1 MYFYFTDHWKWISR
15 WINSS
20 IPLFIHSIR
29 NMHALFV
36 QFGVQNVPND
46 PDPPPIVFDTYIPLF
61 KRFVL
66 NLNFIK
72 AKRAAQA
79 NIYCNPQPPHLHC
92 RKPTVGRTSFTSK
105 CDWPWVSDNAAPLNF
120 KKRKNVAKQSNN
132 IRIEK
137 EKKRETVIYNSPR
150 AYRSLLNSSYIRY
163 KLR

>member
-1 MYFYFTDHWKWISR
+1 MISR
-15 WINSS
+15 WINPA

-29 NMHALFV
+29 NMLFSFSSGSRTCRMIQSPLPSYSTHSTV
-36 QFGVQNVPND
+36 QTICLKFKFYKGEKGRASKHILQ
-46 PDPPPIVFDTYIPLF
+46 PPT
-61 KRFVL
+61 
-66 NLNFIK
+66 
-72 AKRAAQA
+72 
-79 NIYCNPQPPHLHC
+79 PHLHC

>member
-1 MYFYFTDHWKWISR
+1 MYFYFTDHWTLISR
-15 WINSS
+15 WINPA

-29 NMHALFV
+29 NMLFSFSSGSRMYRMIQTPLPALYFHRIR
-36 QFGVQNVPND
+36 Q
-46 PDPPPIVFDTYIPLF
+46 ITLF

-79 NIYCNPQPPHLHC
+79 NIYCNPPTPHLHC

-120 KKRKNVAKQSNN
+120 KKKKEKCSETKQQQKKRKG
-132 IRIEK
+132 
-137 EKKRETVIYNSPR
+137 KKREKW
-150 AYRSLLNSSYIRY
+150 LYIIV
-163 KLR
+163 LEHTDLV